1 MWARGLTGSNISTNL
16 VDSPPMK
23 RWSLIL
29 LPSEELECD
38 GRATMG
44 LPKLGHA
51 GDTRASAK
59 LSGRAFG
66 ALWPLCPR
74 DCMEKLGRDRCQM
87 GLSWA
92 NPQLFESFQRL
103 PRDIEW

>member
-1 MWARGLTGSNISTNL
+1 
-16 VDSPPMK
+16 
-23 RWSLIL
+23 
-29 LPSEELECD
+29 
-38 GRATMG
+38 MG

-51 GDTRASAK
+51 GDTRASAR

-74 DCMEKLGRDRCQM
+74 DSMEKLGGDRCQM

-92 NPQLFESFQRL
+92 NLQLFESFQRQ
-103 PRDIEW
+103 PRDIQMVSLQLIPAHSLQSDSLTPKGTELLSFPPSQ